1 MADDIISTLPDSL
14 LCHILSFLEAKDV
27 VATTILSKRWSNLWL
42 YVPVLEFYAEL
53 ADQNENFCFNDFV
66 YSVLLSRGPT
76 TFIKAFKLSVHYDW
90 EEDFLPTLG
99 FAKWINF
106 VIQCGV
112 QHLDLFLDLPSIP
125 KLPNTI
131 FTCKT
136 LVSLDLTFFRLDHSF
151 SSFQLPS
158 LKTLNFD
165 FIIVPKDLDF
175 MLILAACPVLENL
188 SIYDLQWFHS
198 EDSLSCNKWKN
209 FSLSNLID
217 ANVDSSYFH
226 FPLKTLHNVQS
237 LEISMAKV

>member
-42 YVPVLEFYAEL
+42 YVPVLEFNAQLTDPYEI
-53 ADQNENFCFNDFV
+53 FSFNDFV

-76 TFIKAFKLSVHYDW
+76 TFIKAFKLSVDYDC

-175 MLILAACPVLENL
+175 MLILAACPILENL